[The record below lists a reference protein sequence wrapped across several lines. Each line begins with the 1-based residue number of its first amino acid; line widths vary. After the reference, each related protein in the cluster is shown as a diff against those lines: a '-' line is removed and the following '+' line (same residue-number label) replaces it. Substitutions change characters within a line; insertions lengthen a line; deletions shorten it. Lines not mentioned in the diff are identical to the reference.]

1 MKKQAHNLAAVI
13 AVGLFAGTSGIAMAE
28 VVETQHSAY
37 QLAARLSAPAMQAG
51 QAGPAGPSEIPG
63 RTGAASD
70 WTPLETRY
78 SAYEFIRET
87 AAALVGQAGRA
98 GPVAIGGRPDQSV
111 VYETQHGAH
120 ELMNRP

>member
-1 MKKQAHNLAAVI
+1 MKKQVHNLAAVI
-13 AVGLFAGTSGIAMAE
+13 AVSLFAGTSGIAMAE

-37 QLAARLSAPAMQAG
+37 QLAAQLSATAMQAG

-70 WTPLETRY
+70 WTPLETRN

-87 AAALVGQAGRA
+87 AAAPVGQAGRA
-98 GPVAIGGRPDQSV
+98 GPVAIGGRPDKRV
-111 VYETQHGAH
+111 VLETQHSAY
-120 ELMNRP
+120 EREDRR